1 MTTTISDIS
10 KTLIEK
16 GIYIFPEPMAT
27 PEQIKK
33 MIDIQEQ
40 RLGKDNGSYQFGR
53 DGRLGSLGQWNNTV
67 IEEVFKT
74 PVIKEIAKDFMTA
87 EMNGPP
93 NFSEIFITHDY
104 RSDQG
109 TARNGYLHFDRLGTF
124 KLFMYLTDCDK
135 DSGAFSYYPGTY
147 QLGKSLRK
155 KEQHRDYAKIKN
167 RLEIDYPE
175 LGYKTED
182 VFPIEGPAGTMFVF
196 HSDLFHMG
204 GNISNNKSRR
214 VIRLHLRG

>member
-1 MTTTISDIS
+1 MSQTTSKISE
-10 KTLIEK
+10 KLIED

-40 RLGKDNGSYQFGR
+40 NLGKDDGSYQFGR
-53 DGRLGSLGQWNNTV
+53 AGRLGSLGQWKNTV
-67 IEEVFKT
+67 IEEVFKI
-74 PVIKEIAKDFMTA
+74 PVITETAKDFMTA

-124 KLFMYLTDCDK
+124 KFFMYLTDCDK

-155 KEQHRDYAKIKN
+155 KEQGRDYANIKN

-182 VFPIEGPAGTMFVF
+182 VVPIEGPAGTMFVF
-196 HSDLFHMG
+196 HSDVFHMG
-204 GNISNNKSRR
+204 GSVADGRERR
-214 VIRLHLRG
+214 VIRLHYR